1 MPSQPS
7 LDAVLTEQLHL
18 AGHACDS
25 PAPKNGAAASA
36 LTPFLEKEMGMPLGS
51 RPETLADISDAQL
64 ARMSRAQLAETMRQ
78 AQQEHA
84 RLHRLTG
91 ALLDLQERVARRL

>member
-1 MPSQPS
+1 MY
-7 LDAVLTEQLHL
+7 LGLHEYAQRFGPVYKL
-18 AGHACDS
+18 CFG
-25 PAPKNGAAASA
+25 PKS
-36 LTPFLEKEMGMPLGS
+36 FIV
-51 RPETLADISDAQL
+51 ISDAQL